1 MSSAAD
7 SEDKDLS
14 AAQSQLTKAKVFL
27 FPKRLTKQLFPG
39 ARFMLK
45 NTYVYPFQS
54 KKTSTQTAEQKH
66 WRRSHAKDLEFYLYT
81 LQCHNL

>member
-7 SEDKDLS
+7 SEDKELS

-39 ARFMLK
+39 ARFILK
-45 NTYVYPFQS
+45 NT
-54 KKTSTQTAEQKH
+54 
-66 WRRSHAKDLEFYLYT
+66 
-81 LQCHNL
+81 